1 MKPYLLILAMLYCY
15 WCDASCLLSKV
26 SLDDRTSKSEIIIE
40 GKVVHQQS
48 FWNLD
53 KTSIFTVNTIEVSNQ
68 LKNNAPTKID
78 VITPG
83 GEIDGKLLV
92 VEPNAELK
100 IGSEGVF
107 FLNKSTFSLKNYFSK
122 NKQYEIYAASQ
133 GYIQRDVISGKYADP
148 FDTYQNIATV
158 TNLIQ
163 KNTSSLSREIENT
176 ETYDVDGDASISY
189 FSPVS
194 ITAGTQSIL
203 TITGFGFKEKA
214 ATSSVQFRNANSTSS
229 TAFFSVDSSYILSW
243 SNTEIKVIVPGS
255 SVFGNGGAGNGVV
268 RVIDKNGVVI
278 ESPSILEVV
287 YNQFEYKKNQLVL
300 IDKNG
305 TGGYT
310 FSLNTNFNTNEEA
323 KETFNRALNQWV
335 CKTGVNASVSS
346 TSVSNSCADQTDNVN
361 LISFATSNCPLP
373 AGSLGVAYSTYSVC
387 SNTTP
392 IFPESID
399 MIFSPDAVFNLGI
412 ALPSPGQFDFES
424 VVLHELGHAFGQGHV
439 GNQAELMYPTMVNG
453 GSKRVL
459 NAATDVNSVSN
470 IVNRSIITTTCV
482 YPKHKKSSS
491 SCIVQAET
499 PITAQF
505 NADKIKGCAPLTVT
519 FTDLSIG
526 NPTAWKWDI
535 SNDGTVD
542 YSAQNISHTFTS
554 SGNYTIKLVAYNA
567 TSKDSLVRTAYIT
580 VAPAINM
587 TIDVVQNVTCNGLSN
602 GSLKANPTG
611 GNGNYTCRWSN
622 NQTNPVLT
630 NLSAGNYNVVITDGF
645 NCTVSGTKS
654 VTQPQPISVS
664 VNTHLINGNNYSATL
679 NVTGGATPYT
689 YTINNATIT
698 SSTLTNLNFG
708 NYAVVIKD
716 NNNCIKNSSFSIAAP
731 TDVNEIESQFEN
743 LNVYPNPAKSNINI
757 NISLKEPKTMNVELF
772 DLSGQIVFQDVYE
785 NIRDKQSNIDL
796 STLANGTYLLK
807 FGLPEGNTFR
817 KIIIAK

>member
-1 MKPYLLILAMLYCY
+1 MKPYLLILAIFYCY

-26 SLDDRTSKSEIIIE
+26 SLDNRTSKSEIIIE
-40 GKVVHQQS
+40 GKVVKQQS

-68 LKNNAPTKID
+68 LKNNAPSKID
-78 VITPG
+78 VVTPG
-83 GEIDGKLLV
+83 GEIDGKLLI
-92 VEPNAELK
+92 VEPNAELI
-100 IGSEGVF
+100 IGSEGIF
-107 FLNKSTFSLKNYFSK
+107 FLNKNTASLKNYVSK
-122 NKQYEIYAASQ
+122 NKQFEIYAAAQ
-133 GYIQRDVISGKYADP
+133 GFIQRDAVSGKYADP
-148 FDTYQNIATV
+148 FDTYQNISVV

-163 KNTSSLSREIENT
+163 KNTSSLSREVEST
-176 ETYDVDGDASISY
+176 ETYDLDGEASISY

-203 TITGFGFKEKA
+203 TITGFGFKEKT

-229 TAFFSVDSSYILSW
+229 TAFFSVDSSYIISW

-255 SVFGNGGAGNGVV
+255 SIFGNGGAGNGIV
-268 RVIDKNGVVI
+268 RVIDKDGAVI
-278 ESPSILEVV
+278 ESPGTLEVT

-310 FSLNTNFNTNEEA
+310 FSMNTNFNANADA
-323 KETFNRALNQWV
+323 KATFNRALNQWV
-335 CKTGVNASVSS
+335 CKTGVNASVSG
-346 TSVSNSCADQTDNVN
+346 TTVSNSCADQTDNVN
-361 LISFATSNCPLP
+361 LISFAASNCPLP
-373 AGSLGVAYSTYSVC
+373 AGALGVTYSTYSIC

-399 MIFSPDAVFNLGI
+399 MIFSPDAAFNLGA
-412 ALPSPGQFDFES
+412 ALPSSGQFDFES

-470 IVNRSIITTTCV
+470 IVNRSIITATCA
-482 YPKHKKSSS
+482 YPKHKKSTS
-491 SCIVQAET
+491 SCIVQTET

-505 NADKIKGCAPLTVT
+505 NTDKIKGCAPLTVT

-526 NPTAWKWDI
+526 NPTGWKWDI

-542 YSAQNISHTFTS
+542 YTAQNISHTFTS
-554 SGNYTIKLVAYNA
+554 SGNYTIKFVAYNA
-567 TSKDSLVRTAYIT
+567 TSKDSIVRTAFIT

-587 TIDVVQNVTCNGLSN
+587 TIDVVQNVTCNGGTN
-602 GSLKANPTG
+602 GSLRVNPNG
-611 GNGNYTCRWSN
+611 GNGSYAMRWNN
-622 NQTNPVLT
+622 NQTGTVVT
-630 NLSAGNYNVVITDGF
+630 GLSAGTYTVTLTDGF
-645 NCTVSGTKS
+645 NCSATGVKTI
-654 VTQPQPISVS
+654 TQPQPISVS
-664 VNTHLINGNNYSATL
+664 INTQLVSVNNYSATL
-679 NVTGGATPYT
+679 NVSGGTVPYT
-689 YTINNATIT
+689 YTVNNATIP
-698 SSTLTNLNFG
+698 SSTLSNLASG

-716 NNNCIKNSSFSIAAP
+716 NNNCLKNTSFSIAAP

-743 LNVYPNPAKSNINI
+743 LNVYPNPTKSNINI

-785 NIRDKQSNIDL
+785 NIRDKQTNIDL

-817 KIIIAK
+817 KIIVTK